1 MMHRQL
7 GCEGFAVVGNEEVL
21 VLEEARSF
29 LHRSL
34 RMAP

>member
-1 MMHRQL
+1 L
-7 GCEGFAVVGNEEVL
+7 SCEVFAVVGNEEVL